1 MKLGIVSDLHLEFSS
16 IEIPCDGLD
25 VLVLAGDIH
34 ANIKALHEWL
44 NCVLGTYPILHIVIV
59 PGNHEFFGKT
69 VPGTLHAMACL
80 RSERC
85 HVLLNDSAIIGG
97 VTFVGGTLWARMPD
111 EYKPQV
117 RHAMSDFKR
126 IQGLNFGVMEQQ
138 FDDCVGA
145 VTDAC
150 DGATGPVVVVT
161 HFGPTLH
168 SVHPKYGPANTPI
181 NRYYSNDLGE
191 TIKSCK
197 PALWVQGHTHVSLDY
212 SVGETRVVCN
222 PRGYSKVKAQ
232 HPENP
237 DFELPKVLEL
247 IF

>member
-1 MKLGIVSDLHLEFSS
+1 MKLGVVSDLHLEFSS
-16 IEIPCDGLD
+16 IEIPCDGVD

-34 ANIKALHEWL
+34 HNVKILHEWMQDIL
-44 NCVLGTYPILHIVIV
+44 SLYPTLHIVIV
-59 PGNHEFFGKT
+59 PGNHEFFGKS
-69 VPGTLHAMACL
+69 VSETLDAMERM

-85 HVLLNDSAIIGG
+85 HVLLNDAAVIGG

-126 IQGLNFGVMEQQ
+126 IKGLNFGVMEQQ
-138 FDDCVGA
+138 FDDCVCA
-145 VTDAC
+145 VMDAC
-150 DGATGPVVVVT
+150 DDSTGPVVVVT

-168 SVHPKYGPANTPI
+168 SIHPKYGPPTVPI
-181 NRYYSNDLGE
+181 NRYFSNDLE
-191 TIKSCK
+191 TTIRSCN
-197 PALWVQGHTHVSLDY
+197 PTLWIQGHTHVSLDY
-212 SVGETRVVCN
+212 KVGETRVVCN

-237 DFELPKVLEL
+237 DFELPKILEL
-247 IF
+247 IC